1 MSPWMQFTIDI
12 IVFIGIPSIIMY
24 GIYQTR
30 VLAQRMPENTAPI
43 LEQFSRM
50 AVQKVEQQYRE
61 EERTRKKTLAI
72 QTMKV
77 LYAEH
82 RPHLPLPSDVAIDI
96 AIESAVFYIKGE

>member
-1 MSPWMQFTIDI
+1 MNPWMQFTIDI
-12 IVFIGIPSIIMY
+12 IVFIGIPSIIMF

-50 AVQKVEQQYRE
+50 AVQKVEKQYATE
-61 EERTRKKTLAI
+61 DKMRKKTLAI
-72 QTMKV
+72 QTMRT

-82 RPHLPLPSDVAIDI
+82 RPYLPLPSDIAIDI
-96 AIESAVFYIKGE
+96 AIESAVFQIK